1 MQPKQ
6 SARPGVPAG
15 ATETVVFTVDSANRA
30 LVLVRRIVEDI
41 VRRYQDLMSLRA
53 ERELLA
59 GAGPEVERRGAD
71 LRDQIEKRIDALN
84 RLAAELGEVGVELK
98 DWATGLVDFPAI
110 RDGKRVLLCWRLGES
125 EVAHW
130 HDLHSGFSGRQPV
143 DETM

>member
-6 SARPGVPAG
+6 SARPGIAAG
-15 ATETVVFTVDSANRA
+15 APEAVVFTVDSANRA

-41 VRRYQDLMSLRA
+41 VQRYQDLMSLRA

-59 GAGPEVERRGAD
+59 GTGPDVERRGAN
-71 LRDQIEKRIDALN
+71 LREQIEKRIDALN
-84 RLAAELGEVGVELK
+84 RLAAELSEVGVELK

-110 RDGKRVLLCWRLGES
+110 RDGKRVLLCWRLGEP